1 MIATH
6 RKIGRNH
13 QAKIWHHVCC
23 WRQGKMRSPEV
34 PEWVDLSD
42 KGERGQ
48 GQTRAWGQG
57 EESGFDSGVSWIEA
71 VSRAKLGVSRGKTE
85 SDLWT

>member
-1 MIATH
+1 
-6 RKIGRNH
+6 
-13 QAKIWHHVCC
+13 
-23 WRQGKMRSPEV
+23 MRPPEV
-34 PEWVDLSD
+34 PEWVDLSY

-71 VSRAKLGVSRGKTE
+71 VSRAKLGVSRGKTG